1 MATTTTAPSTVNGA
15 FSLLAAPFVAI
26 GNWMI
31 RLAESNTQVR
41 KAQFL
46 YSLSD
51 EDLAKRGLK
60 REDIVTHVF
69 GNFHGV

>member
-1 MATTTTAPSTVNGA
+1 MATTITAPSTVNGA
-15 FSLLAAPFVAI
+15 FNLLAAPFVAI

-46 YSLSD
+46 YGLSD
-51 EDLAKRGLK
+51 EELAKRGLK